1 MAQKERPRA
10 IRYEDFQQEMRRRGG
25 GGGGDPGGGGPD
37 LFRAFREKAVA
48 LRTSAKNLLRPQ
60 LPPSGDKTV
69 TPALTTFNRI
79 AAGGISGTLT
89 AARVLLAHRFW
100 PEPRNNT

>member
-1 MAQKERPRA
+1 
-10 IRYEDFQQEMRRRGG
+10 MRRR

-37 LFRAFREKAVA
+37 LFRIFREKAMA

-60 LPPSGDKTV
+60 LPPSGDMTV
-69 TPALTTFNRI
+69 TPALVTFNRI
-79 AAGGISGTLT
+79 AAGGVSGTFT